1 MTASIAV
8 IAFAPTCAAIGF
20 AAPLINVLAR
30 LLQAFATGGEFASAT
45 VFLVESAPAHRL
57 LWIGTGDYF
66 RRPVNVA
73 PP

>member
-1 MTASIAV
+1 MTASIVV

-45 VFLVESAPAHRL
+45 VFLVESAQVHRR
-57 LWIGTGDYF
+57 GFYGS
-66 RRPVNVA
+66 
-73 PP
+73 